1 MKCVNCVTNLQNV
14 TDYSIFVFCRARPA
28 VTDPAPCHRAAAAF
42 RVKYI
47 KIVQEGKSENPLN
60 V

>member
-14 TDYSIFVFCRARPA
+14 TDYSIFVFCRARPSLLL
-28 VTDPAPCHRAAAAF
+28 APCHRAAAAF